1 MGAGILQRELQRR
14 RRWGRWGRWRILLHG
29 NFVDRCTGSRLDAV
43 AWNLG
48 NSA

>member
-1 MGAGILQRELQRR
+1 MGTGILRRELQRR
-14 RRWGRWGRWRILLHG
+14 RRWGRWRILLHG